1 MIPLLK
7 IQSTLQPCLPNW
19 IAKLIMRKTIP
30 KIQKVSSV
38 RHETPAVHSRVIK
51 PDKVLYKVVQRVA
64 TEDRFHKIL

>member
-51 PDKVLYKVVQRVA
+51 PDKVL
-64 TEDRFHKIL
+64 